1 MKVWSLTLILIAFLL
16 PIAADGKTPERN
28 PKRGVS
34 SPKRLLPGD
43 VATDPWSD
51 AEIAAAKA
59 ECTETLSGTRL
70 DFEPLPPMQ
79 KGLCGTPA
87 PILVKSLGSDA
98 KVEIDPPATV
108 TCELAKALHDWIF
121 DAVQSEAK
129 ALFGAPVVKLQATSY
144 ACRNRYH
151 SPNPP
156 VSEHALANA
165 LDLTE
170 FVLAS
175 GDHVT
180 VINNW
185 PKRSLNAALSLRSTL
200 PLTNVSTSPT
210 GVSVKRESEFLRNV
224 HEYACTTF
232 GTVLGPAANRAHKDH
247 FHLDMK
253 QRRANLCQ

>member
-1 MKVWSLTLILIAFLL
+1 MKVCSLAFILAAFSL
-16 PIAADGKTPERN
+16 PIAADAKAERS

-34 SPKRLLPGD
+34 SHNRLLPGD
-43 VATDPWSD
+43 VPTDPWSD
-51 AEIAAAKA
+51 AEVAAAKGK
-59 ECTETLSGTRL
+59 CIETLSGTRL

-129 ALFGAPVVKLQATSY
+129 ALFGSPVVKLQATSY

-156 VSEHALANA
+156 LSEHALANA
-165 LDLTE
+165 LDLTG

-175 GDHVT
+175 GDQIT

-185 PKRSLNAALSLRSTL
+185 STRSHNAALPLRSSL
-200 PLTNVSTSPT
+200 PLTNVSTLPT
-210 GVSVKRESEFLRNV
+210 GLRLKRETEFVRNV
-224 HEYACTTF
+224 HEHACPTF